1 MTADG
6 KSDIISNELLNKAIQ
21 EGTISTKLDKRK
33 QGAHIKGNSEYLS
46 RISNGEHPSYITI
59 SKMETQQIINEYS
72 GKGKVRIDGKRFKE
86 TVTADRMIGVY
97 VEKYTGKEIPTN
109 RGTIH
114 YSKSG
119 AHIVPSKPEK

>member
-1 MTADG
+1 
-6 KSDIISNELLNKAIQ
+6 
-21 EGTISTKLDKRK
+21 
-33 QGAHIKGNSEYLS
+33 
-46 RISNGEHPSYITI
+46 
-59 SKMETQQIINEYS
+59 METQQIINEYS